1 MSVHPENQPK
11 WTDVFVNRPV
21 VAVVLSLALL
31 LIGIRAVSSLPV
43 IQFPVIQSSSLEI
56 NTVYPG
62 ASAETIR
69 GYISEPI
76 ERVAASV
83 PGVDYVE
90 SLTRSGISTVTVWLK
105 LNENSTNAL
114 AELNTRLSQ
123 IRYELPDGAED
134 PAIRVVRA
142 DSPYASF
149 YMALSIPEN
158 ETRSSITDLMQRE
171 IIPRLTSIPNV
182 QNAENSGT
190 RPAMRIWL
198 DTTRMAALGISAAD
212 VQAALRSNNVIST
225 LGRAQNSQQIIDL
238 VANTQARNAQDF
250 ADIVLASE
258 DGVDIRLSDVALVEA
273 GSEQETGV
281 SRYTMEEVVFIG
293 IYPAPGANEIAV
305 ANALY
310 DEVAS
315 INTTLRDDLEFYIAF
330 DVTLYMRDALKEI
343 FITLAETILLV
354 GFVVVALMG
363 SFRTALVPLL
373 TIPISL
379 LGAIAAMSLM
389 GFSLNLLTIL
399 AIVLS
404 VGLVVDDAIVVVEN
418 VARNLRE
425 GMTRREAALASSR
438 RLLSPII
445 AMTLTLAVVYAPIGI
460 LSGLT
465 GVLFREFAFTLA
477 IAVLIS
483 GVVAIT
489 LSPIMSAWV
498 CPASGHETT
507 ATRWVNRRF
516 DTSASLYAK
525 VVDFSLKFRW
535 QLITA
540 ALFFSLLTVP
550 LYLFSLKEL
559 APVEDQSDVT
569 IVADAAPESA
579 LEDTYLGM
587 NEVVSTLQGFTGARE
602 MWLYVMPSGS
612 YGGQDFVDPS
622 QRPRSIQEMIFE
634 MYGALAEIPSLDV
647 FPIANSSLPS
657 AGQFDVEIAVTSA
670 DSAAEMLP
678 HAEALLSAARQSGLF
693 LFADTDLRVDL
704 VQAQVKIDKQRL
716 ADMGMTMDDLASQ
729 IGLLNSE
736 AYVTRYDDRGR
747 AYRVIPKILRSERD
761 SPEEVLDMPIR
772 TPSGDLIP
780 LGAIASIERTT
791 APRALTRFQQKNAFK
806 IYGGVIPG
814 TTKEQALSFI
824 EDKAAELLP
833 AGYVVD
839 YTGESREIRSEGN
852 TLLGVLAI
860 AMALVFFVLAIQF
873 NSFRDPLIILL
884 GSIPLALF
892 AALVITFSNLT
903 TINIYSQVGL
913 ITLAGLVAKNAILI
927 VEFANQAQEDG
938 LAKLDAIREASMS
951 RLRPVLMT
959 TGATVLGH
967 FPLVLVT
974 GAGAE
979 ARNSIGFILVVGM
992 LIGTFFTLVMLPAI
1006 YAVLASDHGSQAE
1019 DEVIDKNAE
1028 ATESA
1033 ADGSSPSTA
1042 ALGPS
1047 L

>member
-1 MSVHPENQPK
+1 MMAHPETVPR
-11 WTDVFVNRPV
+11 WTDLFVKRPV

-31 LIGIRAVSSLPV
+31 LIGLRSVNELPV

-56 NTVYPG
+56 TTIYPG
-62 ASAETIR
+62 ASAETVR
-69 GYISEPI
+69 GFVSEPI

-90 SLTRSGISTVTVWLK
+90 STTTSGRSLVKVWLK
-105 LNENSTNAL
+105 LNEDSTDAL

-123 IRYELPDGAED
+123 IRYELPDGTED
-134 PAIRVVRA
+134 PAIDVVRA

-149 YMALSIPEN
+149 YLALSVPEG
-158 ETRSSITDLMQRE
+158 ETRASITDLMQRD
-171 IIPRLTSIPNV
+171 ILPRLTSIPDV
-182 QNAENSGT
+182 QNAINSGI

-198 DTTRMAALGISAAD
+198 DSARMAALDISASD
-212 VQAALRSNNVIST
+212 IQTALRRNNVIST
-225 LGRAQNSQQIIDL
+225 LGRAQNNAQQIDL
-238 VANTQARNAQDF
+238 VANTEARTPADF
-250 ADIVLASE
+250 ANIVLRNDAGADVRLGDIAMVESGAEEASQ
-258 DGVDIRLSDVALVEA
+258 L
-273 GSEQETGV
+273 T
-281 SRYTMEEVVFIG
+281 RYGTNAVVFIG

-305 ANALY
+305 ADALY
-310 DEVAS
+310 AEVEA
-315 INTTLRDDLEFYIAF
+315 INETLRDDLEFFIGY
-330 DVTLYMRDALKEI
+330 DVTLYMRNALKEI
-343 FITLAETILLV
+343 FITLAETIVLV

-379 LGAIAAMSLM
+379 LGATAAMSIM

-425 GMTRREAALASSR
+425 GMTRKQAALASSR
-438 RLLSPII
+438 RLLAPIV
-445 AMTLTLAVVYAPIGI
+445 AMTVTLAVVYAPIGI

-465 GVLFREFAFTLA
+465 GVLFKEFAFSLA
-477 IAVLIS
+477 VAVLIS

-498 CPASGHETT
+498 CPDQGHETR
-507 ATRWVNRRF
+507 ATRWVNKRF
-516 DTSASLYAK
+516 DSSSRVYAK
-525 VVDFSLKFRW
+525 VVDLSLHYRW
-535 QLITA
+535 QLIVA
-540 ALFFSLLTVP
+540 GLFFSLLTVP

-559 APVEDQSDVT
+559 APVEDQSGVT
-569 IVADAAPESA
+569 IVADAAPDSA
-579 LEDTYLGM
+579 LEDTYDSMRSVVEKLGGYEGALDM
-587 NEVVSTLQGFTGARE
+587 WHVVL
-602 MWLYVMPSGS
+602 PSGG
-612 YGGQDFVDPS
+612 YGGQDFVEPN
-622 QRPRSIQEMIFE
+622 QRDW
-634 MYGALAEIPSLDV
+634 ALQDRVFTLYDDLKQIPSLSV
-647 FPIANSSLPS
+647 FPILDSSLPS
-657 AGQFDVEIAVTSA
+657 AGQFDVEVAISSSDDAATMLGYAQQLVT
-670 DSAAEMLP
+670 AAE
-678 HAEALLSAARQSGLF
+678 ESGMF
-693 LFADTDLRVDL
+693 MFADTDLRVDL
-704 VQAQVKIDKQRL
+704 VQARIDIDKQRV
-716 ADMGMTMDDLASQ
+716 ADLGMTLGDISDQ

-736 AYVTRYDDRGR
+736 AYITRFDDRGR
-747 AYRVIPKILRSERD
+747 AYRVIPKVARDERD
-761 SPEEVLDMPIR
+761 SPEAILDLPIR
-772 TPSGDLIP
+772 TPTGDLIP
-780 LGAIASIERTT
+780 LGALASLKRIT

-814 TTKEQALSFI
+814 TTKEQGLAFI
-824 EDKAAELLP
+824 EAKAAEILP
-833 AGYVVD
+833 TGYVVD

-860 AMALVFFVLAIQF
+860 AMALVFFVLSIQF

-892 AALVITFSNLT
+892 AALVITFTNLT

-927 VEFANQAQEDG
+927 VEFANQAQRDG
-938 LAKLDAIREASMS
+938 LAKLDAIRAASAS

-967 FPLVLVT
+967 FPLVLVS

-992 LIGTFFTLVMLPAI
+992 LIGTFFTLVLLPAI
-1006 YAVLASDHGSQAE
+1006 YAVLASDHSGDAAKVA
-1019 DEVIDKNAE
+1019 DEAITPNAVE
-1028 ATESA
+1028 IV
-1033 ADGSSPSTA
+1033 
-1042 ALGPS
+1042 
-1047 L
+1047 

>member
-1 MSVHPENQPK
+1 MTSHPENIPR
-11 WTDVFVNRPV
+11 WTDLFVNRPV
-21 VAVVLSLALL
+21 VAIVLSLILL
-31 LIGIRAVSSLPV
+31 LVGIRAATSLPV
-43 IQFPVIQSSSLEI
+43 IQFPVIQSSSLQI
-56 NTVYPG
+56 TTVYPG

-90 SLTRSGISTVTVWLK
+90 SLTSSGVSTVTVWLQ
-105 LNENSTNAL
+105 LNENSTDAL

-134 PAIRVVRA
+134 PSIRVSRA

-149 YMALSIPEN
+149 YLALSIPEDM
-158 ETRSSITDLMQRE
+158 TRSSITDLMQRD
-171 IIPRLTSIPNV
+171 ILPRLTAIPNV
-182 QNAENSGT
+182 QTADNSGT

-198 DTTRMAALGISAAD
+198 DTGRMAALDISAGD
-212 VQAALRSNNVIST
+212 VQSALRRNNVIST
-225 LGRAQNSQQIIDL
+225 LGRSQNEQQIIDL
-238 VANTQARNAQDF
+238 VANTQATNAQDF
-250 ADIVLASE
+250 ADIVLDSE
-258 DGVDIRLSDVALVEA
+258 DGVDIRLSDIAMVEA
-273 GSEQETGV
+273 GSEQETRV
-281 SRYTMEEVVFIG
+281 TRYSMTDVVFIG
-293 IYPAPGANEIAV
+293 IYPSPGANEIAI
-305 ANALY
+305 ADALY
-310 DEVAS
+310 EEVAA
-315 INTTLRDDLEFYIAF
+315 INTTLRDDLDFIVAF
-330 DVTLYMRDALKEI
+330 DISIYMRDALKEI
-343 FITLAETILLV
+343 FITLGETILLV

-363 SFRTALVPLL
+363 SFRTAAVPLL

-379 LGAIAAMSLM
+379 LGAVAAMSLM
-389 GFSLNLLTIL
+389 GFSLNLLTVL

-425 GMTRREAALASSR
+425 GMTRRQAALASSR

-445 AMTLTLAVVYAPIGI
+445 AMTMTLAVVYAPIGI

-465 GVLFREFAFTLA
+465 GVLFKEFAFTLA

-483 GVVAIT
+483 GVIAIT
-489 LSPIMSAWV
+489 LSPVMSAWV
-498 CPASGHETT
+498 CPDRGHETR

-516 DTSASLYAK
+516 DATANLYAT
-525 VVDFSLKFRW
+525 VVDFSLRFRW
-535 QLITA
+535 QLIFA
-540 ALFFSLLTVP
+540 ATFFSLLAVP
-550 LYLFSLKEL
+550 LYMFSLKEL
-559 APVEDQSDVT
+559 APVEDQSGVT

-587 NEVVSTLQGFTGARE
+587 NEVVRTLAEFEGAKE
-602 MWLYVMPSGS
+602 IWHVILPSGAF
-612 YGGQDFVDPS
+612 GGQDFVEPS
-622 QRPRSIQEMIFE
+622 ERDQSIQEMIAQ
-634 MYGALAEIPSLDV
+634 MYGALGEIASLDV
-647 FPIANSSLPS
+647 FPIADSSLPS
-657 AGQFDVEIAVTSA
+657 AGQFDVEVVITSA
-670 DSAAEMLP
+670 DDAPTMLP
-678 HAEALLSAARQSGLF
+678 HALALVEAAKASGMF

-704 VQAQVKIDKQRL
+704 VQARIDIDRQRL
-716 ADMGMTMDDLASQ
+716 ADMGMTIDEISNQ

-736 AYVTRYDDRGR
+736 GYVTRYDDRGR
-747 AYRVIPKILRSERD
+747 AYRVIPKVARSERA
-761 SPEEVLDMPIR
+761 SPEAILDMPIR
-772 TPSGDLIP
+772 TPQGELIP
-780 LGAIASIERTT
+780 LGAVASLERIT

-806 IYGGVIPG
+806 VFGGVIPG

-824 EDKAAELLP
+824 EDKAAEILP
-833 AGYVVD
+833 ESYVLD

-852 TLLGVLAI
+852 TLIGALGI
-860 AMALVFFVLAIQF
+860 AMALVFFVLAVQF

-938 LAKLDAIREASMS
+938 LNKLDAIREASMS

-967 FPLVLVT
+967 FPLILVT

-992 LIGTFFTLVMLPAI
+992 LIGTFFTLVVLPAI
-1006 YAVLASDHGSQAE
+1006 YAVLASDHSAGKAS
-1019 DEVIDKNAE
+1019 DEAGQIE
-1028 ATESA
+1028 LEPTP
-1033 ADGSSPSTA
+1033 SPEPA
-1042 ALGPS
+1042 R
-1047 L
+1047 

>member
-1 MSVHPENQPK
+1 MMAHPENQPR
-11 WTDVFVNRPV
+11 WSDVFVKRPV
-21 VAVVLSLALL
+21 VAVVLSLVFLLVGTRAALD
-31 LIGIRAVSSLPV
+31 LPV

-56 NTVYPG
+56 MTVYPG
-62 ASAETIR
+62 ASAETVR
-69 GYISEPI
+69 GFISEPI

-90 SLTRSGISTVTVWLK
+90 STTTSGSSIVKVWLA
-105 LNENSTNAL
+105 LNEDSTDAL

-134 PAIRVVRA
+134 PSISVIRA

-149 YMALSIPEN
+149 YLALSIPEG
-158 ETRSSITDLMQRE
+158 ETRASITDLMQRD
-171 IIPRLTSIPNV
+171 ILPRLTSIPNV
-182 QNAENSGT
+182 QNAMNSGI

-198 DTTRMAALGISAAD
+198 DTSRMAALDVSAD
-212 VQAALRSNNVIST
+212 DIQAALRRNNVIST
-225 LGRAQNSQQIIDL
+225 LGRAQNATQQIDL
-238 VANTQARNAQDF
+238 VANTEARKPEDF
-250 ADIVLASE
+250 ADIVLKRAE
-258 DGVDIRLSDVALVEA
+258 GVNIRLGDVAQVAA
-273 GSEQETGV
+273 GAEDTNRLT
-281 SRYTMEEVVFIG
+281 RYSLTDVVFIG

-305 ANALY
+305 ADALY
-310 DEVAS
+310 AEVAA
-315 INTTLRDDLEFYIAF
+315 INETLPEKLDFFIAY
-330 DVTLYMRDALKEI
+330 DVTTYMRDALKEI
-343 FITLAETILLV
+343 FITLAETIILV

-363 SFRTALVPLL
+363 SLRTAAVPLL

-418 VARNLRE
+418 VAKNLRE
-425 GMTRREAALASSR
+425 GKSRYAAALASSR
-438 RLLSPII
+438 RLLAPII
-445 AMTLTLAVVYAPIGI
+445 AMTVTLAVVYAPIGI

-498 CPASGHETT
+498 CPDKGHETA
-507 ATRWVNRRF
+507 ATRWVNKRF
-516 DTSASLYAK
+516 DHTANLYAK
-525 VVDFSLKFRW
+525 VVDFSLSYRW

-540 ALFFSLLTVP
+540 GVFFALLTAP

-559 APVEDQSDVT
+559 APVEDQSGITV
-569 IVADAAPESA
+569 VSDAAPESA
-579 LEDTYLGM
+579 IDDTHESM
-587 NEVVSTLQGFTGARE
+587 DAVVNTLSRFDGALD
-602 MWLYVMPSGS
+602 MWHVILPSGS
-612 YGGQDFVDPS
+612 YGGQDFTPPDERDWRL
-622 QRPRSIQEMIFE
+622 QDRIFE
-634 MYGALAEIPSLDV
+634 LYGALKEIPGLSV
-647 FPIANSSLPS
+647 FAINDSSLPS
-657 AGQFDVEIAVTSA
+657 AGQFDVEVVVNSSDDAATMLPYAKALV
-670 DSAAEMLP
+670 SAAE
-678 HAEALLSAARQSGLF
+678 ESGLF
-693 LFADTDLRVDL
+693 MFADTDLRVDL
-704 VQAQVKIDKQRL
+704 VQGRINIDKQRL
-716 ADMGMTMDDLASQ
+716 ADLGMSLGDLSNQ
-729 IGLLNSE
+729 IALLNTE
-736 AYVTRYDDRGR
+736 AYITRYDDRGR
-747 AYRVIPKILRSERD
+747 AYRVIPKVGRDERN
-761 SPEEVLDMPIR
+761 SLDAMLDLPIR
-772 TPSGDLIP
+772 TPTGDLIP
-780 LGAIASIERTT
+780 LGSVASLERIT

-806 IYGGVIPG
+806 IFGGVIPG
-814 TTKEQALSFI
+814 TTKEQGLAFI
-824 EDKAAELLP
+824 EQKAKELLP
-833 AGYVVD
+833 SHYVID

-892 AALVITFSNLT
+892 SALVITFTGLT

-913 ITLAGLVAKNAILI
+913 ITLAGLVTKNAILI
-927 VEFANQAQEDG
+927 VEFANQAQRDG
-938 LAKLDAIREASMS
+938 LSKLDAIRSASAS

-992 LIGTFFTLVMLPAI
+992 LIGTFFTLVLLPAI
-1006 YAVLASDHGSQAE
+1006 YSVLASDHRSEVQSAE
-1019 DEVIDKNAE
+1019 DELAPINGD
-1028 ATESA
+1028 A
-1033 ADGSSPSTA
+1033 APA
-1042 ALGPS
+1042 
-1047 L
+1047 